1 MVDVKVTIVNGR
13 ECYKVSVGTV
23 AQWIYYFLLNNLFV
37 ATLFLLQ
44 IPVQNHRPLTINFV
58 LLDEEGRKF
67 DNFSSLT
74 VRWTLSDKKLATFV
88 DKTEDITFDGLL
100 WQQFVVSPSSTRMA
114 PQTFFLQWFPPL
126 LNYGR
131 NTKVCSFL

>member
-1 MVDVKVTIVNGR
+1 M
-13 ECYKVSVGTV
+13 
-23 AQWIYYFLLNNLFV
+23 
-37 ATLFLLQ
+37 LFLFQ

-100 WQQFVVSPSSTRMA
+100 WQQFVVSHLVRGWPLKKCSSIV
-114 PQTFFLQWFPPL
+114 PYSLELWPKYESLQFFMTVGSYL
-126 LNYGR
+126 LIN
-131 NTKVCSFL
+131 SQ

>member
-1 MVDVKVTIVNGR
+1 MVT
-13 ECYKVSVGTV
+13 
-23 AQWIYYFLLNNLFV
+23 LFV
-37 ATLFLLQ
+37 FQ

-100 WQQFVVSPSSTRMA
+100 WQQFVVNIPI
-114 PQTFFLQWFPPL
+114 TFDN
-126 LNYGR
+126 NYLTEMQSNSLR
-131 NTKVCSFL
+131 E